1 MKETNVVVSPHNAW
15 TLTKHVAGSI
25 NKAASN
31 IDAKVYGTKT
41 NITVIEKPDP
51 KPPTTGSDILS
62 VIGILLLGVCAM
74 VVFVLYITGHVKG
87 RDIIGV

>member
-41 NITVIEKPDP
+41 NITVIDKPE
-51 KPPTTGSDILS
+51 PTKSSDVFS
-62 VIGILLLGVCAM
+62 MIGIILFCVLAVG
-74 VVFVLYITGHVKG
+74 VFVLYITGHVKG